1 MHWHSTATEAMP
13 LHMPIPCKEEV
24 MQELKEY
31 STVEIDILRVS
42 AEDVLTSSYGFDGQE
57 IEF

>member
-1 MHWHSTATEAMP
+1 
-13 LHMPIPCKEEV
+13 MPIPCKEEV

>member
-1 MHWHSTATEAMP
+1 
-13 LHMPIPCKEEV
+13 

-42 AEDVLTSSYGFDGQE
+42 VEDVLTSSYGFDGQE